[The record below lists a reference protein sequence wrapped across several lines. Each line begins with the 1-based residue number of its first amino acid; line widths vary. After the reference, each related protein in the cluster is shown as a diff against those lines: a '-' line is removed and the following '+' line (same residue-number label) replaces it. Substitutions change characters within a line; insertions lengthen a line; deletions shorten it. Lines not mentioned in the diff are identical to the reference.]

1 VDQVSAEAVIAAFA
15 ANPPP
20 LPPKVVKTCRRLVA
34 DTLQVGGA
42 GASTLEAKRLAG
54 RAAPGSARLLGGGSA
69 SPADAAFANGF
80 AIHCLEWDP
89 VHEGA
94 VVHALS
100 VVTAALLALADE
112 QDRVDQSRL
121 TTAIATGVEIA
132 AGLGISATG
141 PMRFF
146 RPATAGVIGAAI
158 AGGHLTGLGE
168 DRFLPLMGLAYSFAG
183 GTMQA
188 HVEGSIALPLQIA
201 AASRAAVTA
210 VTLARD
216 GFDGPRAALSGRFGY
231 GELIEPIA
239 LEPWLEGLGAR
250 WLIEGVSIKPWPS
263 GRASHG
269 ALGALAEIF
278 RDGVQPSDIKA
289 VRLEAPP
296 LIIRLIGRPWQD
308 GMSPAYAR
316 LCLPFLCALMLR
328 DRRIDPRLFNSASFE
343 NAELR
348 ALGAT
353 VTWAEIELNDQNA
366 MIPQRL
372 TIELAGGQ
380 RVVDIPVLPGSP
392 AAPLAAEQ
400 AADRAHLLKELGAAS
415 DARLFDDP
423 WTYMCERQ

>member
-1 VDQVSAEAVIAAFA
+1 
-15 ANPPP
+15 
-20 LPPKVVKTCRRLVA
+20 
-34 DTLQVGGA
+34 
-42 GASTLEAKRLAG
+42 
-54 RAAPGSARLLGGGSA
+54 
-69 SPADAAFANGF
+69 
-80 AIHCLEWDP
+80 
-89 VHEGA
+89 
-94 VVHALS
+94 
-100 VVTAALLALADE
+100 
-112 QDRVDQSRL
+112 
-121 TTAIATGVEIA
+121 
-132 AGLGISATG
+132 
-141 PMRFF
+141 
-146 RPATAGVIGAAI
+146 
-158 AGGHLTGLGE
+158 
-168 DRFLPLMGLAYSFAG
+168 MGLAYSFAG

-328 DRRIDPRLFNSASFE
+328 DRRIDPRLFNSASSE

-348 ALGAT
+348 ALGAR